1 MIDLPMA
8 PDPLVQHWLKRHRS
22 PISFIMHMI
31 GIPPTILG
39 VLLVSVYL
47 TLLSIPIFLLAL
59 GMFVGGYVLQ
69 FAGHLLEGTDPGEI
83 IYFKRRLG
91 LPYVEFPPARQP
103 KASVSSKIAAVGEPS
118 GALAATTHEKAGPA
132 SVSARLASDG
142 VSIGT
147 RDELCTE
154 IVSYTDRAPAVA
166 GVPTVQG

>member
-1 MIDLPMA
+1 MIDPPMA

-39 VLLVSVYL
+39 VLLVPVYL

-91 LPYVEFPPARQP
+91 LPYVEFPPARQARART
-103 KASVSSKIAAVGEPS
+103 KSTLTAV
-118 GALAATTHEKAGPA
+118 
-132 SVSARLASDG
+132 
-142 VSIGT
+142 
-147 RDELCTE
+147 
-154 IVSYTDRAPAVA
+154 RAPSCTAK
-166 GVPTVQG
+166 